1 MINGRKNAVVG
12 LTTVFTFVMVELAVV
27 VCAVALVLELVF
39 DVDVPLLAFNDE

>member
-12 LTTVFTFVMVELAVV
+12 LTTIFTFVIVELAVV
-27 VCAVALVLELVF
+27 VCAVGLVLELLF

>member
-12 LTTVFTFVMVELAVV
+12 LTTIFTFVIVELTVV
-27 VCAVALVLELVF
+27 VCAVGLVLELVF